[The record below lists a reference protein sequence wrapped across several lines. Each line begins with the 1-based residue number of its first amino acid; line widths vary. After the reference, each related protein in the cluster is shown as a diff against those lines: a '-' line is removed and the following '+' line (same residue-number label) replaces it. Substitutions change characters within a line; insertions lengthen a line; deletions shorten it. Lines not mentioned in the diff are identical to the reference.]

1 MTDQQLQ
8 ATEKQAIEPER
19 AEFTRQGLYFTPA
32 VDICETETDLYVMVD
47 MPGVPSDNVEIDLKD
62 DVLSV
67 VGKVAVS
74 DVEGEELLTEFRTG
88 NYFRNFQVTDAIDV
102 ENISA
107 SISDGVLKLKLPK
120 SKKAMPRKIPITT
133 G

>member
-8 ATEKQAIEPER
+8 ATAKQEIEPER

-32 VDICETETDLYVMVD
+32 VDICETETDLHLMVD
-47 MPGVPSDNVEIDLKD
+47 MPGVTSDSVEIDLKD

-67 VGKVAVS
+67 VGKVA
-74 DVEGEELLTEFRTG
+74 DNEVEGEELLTEFRTG
-88 NYFRNFQVTDAIDV
+88 NYFRNFQVTDAIDA
-102 ENISA
+102 ESISA
-107 SISDGVLKLKLPK
+107 TISDGVLKLKLPK
-120 SKKAMPRKIPITT
+120 SKRAMPRKIPITA